1 MSNIGAQ
8 KTSSKQ
14 NQQFN
19 ELLSNN
25 IKTKEIIGVSNCD
38 LLINSYYKNQ
48 SNQQNTNNNI
58 NNINNINN
66 NDSKI
71 IINKGIIVNTKGDLL
86 VSRNLQLLDIN
97 SCENPIN
104 LYNDENNLIWGTD
117 VVITD
122 ATLQSEIENL
132 KLQDFFFYRVCDL
145 NYVDTTFRKKL
156 LSNKREALGNSNR
169 PHPI

>member
-1 MSNIGAQ
+1 MSNFGIQ
-8 KTSSKQ
+8 RISSKQ

-122 ATLQSEIENL
+122 ATLQSEIEN
-132 KLQDFFFYRVCDL
+132 
-145 NYVDTTFRKKL
+145 FRIFL
-156 LSNKREALGNSNR
+156 E
-169 PHPI
+169 